1 PLAKIN
7 YPIKQRQLIKLY
19 VGTSEV
25 TGKIIFYDRNVWKAE
40 DASRDSEILCQLQ
53 LDEEVVV
60 TRGDRFIVRRA
71 PPIETLGGGWV
82 MDPNGAQRRFGEQS
96 IESLRQ
102 IKDGSAEKR
111 INRLLERE
119 HAHTEH
125 NIKRLAPISAGE
137 FAELEVNLIS
147 IGKQLYTTQTVVA
160 DVTEAVEKLL
170 HDYHKKH
177 PLHLGMNKAEL
188 VSELSKT
195 YSGQLIEFTITQAE
209 ARQKFEIDE
218 QIISLISFTPT

>member
-1 PLAKIN
+1 LTRGDVLVKDDFYTPTTRIDVSFTPLAKIN

-71 PPIETLGGGWV
+71 TPIETLGGGWV

-102 IKDGSAEKR
+102 IKDGSAEER

-119 HAHTEH
+119 HA
-125 NIKRLAPISAGE
+125 
-137 FAELEVNLIS
+137 
-147 IGKQLYTTQTVVA
+147 
-160 DVTEAVEKLL
+160 
-170 HDYHKKH
+170 
-177 PLHLGMNKAEL
+177 
-188 VSELSKT
+188 
-195 YSGQLIEFTITQAE
+195 
-209 ARQKFEIDE
+209 
-218 QIISLISFTPT
+218 